1 MFYKKGIDITKDKE
15 MFNFIKEH
23 FTYYTLNSW
32 NGLTSIAN
40 KVKLYNLGLSG
51 DWSVA
56 LNLLDNGEYET
67 VNELIRDWER
77 EHPSYTVGFNGRSGG
92 YLVLGNK
99 HNNYSVIPD
108 TIFECEDY
116 DEYKRYCREFY
127 GAVKNNRDELVETVR
142 LIQDFDRLCDSLR
155 DFVDQLS
162 QVNFITNAME
172 LSAEMFNDVY
182 ANDLEMM
189 DFGYLSCDSNGVVDL
204 NEVIRLQ
211 SLTEAFLRIVERN
224 AHGYKIRFVGDTG
237 VTLENI

>member
-67 VNELIRDWER
+67 INELIRDWER

-189 DFGYLSCDSNGVVDL
+189 DFGYLSCDSEGVVDL

>member
-127 GAVKNNRDELVETVR
+127 GAGKNNRDELVETVR

-162 QVNFITNAME
+162 QVNFITNTME

>member
-40 KVKLYNLGLSG
+40 KVKLYGLGLSG

-56 LNLLDNGEYET
+56 LNLLDGGEYET

-77 EHPSYTVGFNGRSGG
+77 EHPSYTVSFSGRSGG

-108 TIFECEDY
+108 SIFECEDY

-127 GAVKNNRDELVETVR
+127 GAIKNNRDELVETVR

-162 QVNFITNAME
+162 QVNFITNAMQ
-172 LSAEMFNDVY
+172 LSTEMFNDVY

>member
-40 KVKLYNLGLSG
+40 KVKLYGLGLSG

-56 LNLLDNGEYET
+56 LSLLDNGEYET

-77 EHPSYTVGFNGRSGG
+77 EHPSYTVSFNGRSGG

-108 TIFECEDY
+108 AIFECEDY

-189 DFGYLSCDSNGVVDL
+189 DFGYLSCDSEGVVDL

>member
-56 LNLLDNGEYET
+56 LNLLDGGEYET
-67 VNELIRDWER
+67 VNELIREWER
-77 EHPSYTVGFNGRSGG
+77 EHPSYSVNFNGRSGG
-92 YLVLGNK
+92 YLVLSNK
-99 HNNYSVIPD
+99 HNNYSIIPD
-108 TIFECEDY
+108 TIFECETY

-189 DFGYLSCDSNGVVDL
+189 DFGYLSCDSDGVVDL

>member
-189 DFGYLSCDSNGVVDL
+189 DFGYLSCDSEGVVDL

>member
-56 LNLLDNGEYET
+56 MNLLDGGEYET
-67 VNELIRDWER
+67 VNELIREWER
-77 EHPSYTVGFNGRSGG
+77 EHPSYTVNFNGRSGG

-99 HNNYSVIPD
+99 HNNYSIIPD

-189 DFGYLSCDSNGVVDL
+189 DFGYLSCDSDGVVDL

>member
-162 QVNFITNAME
+162 QVNFITNTME

>member
-108 TIFECEDY
+108 TIFECVDY

-162 QVNFITNAME
+162 QVNFITNTME

>member
-40 KVKLYNLGLSG
+40 KVKLYGLGLSG

-56 LNLLDNGEYET
+56 LNLLDGGEYET
-67 VNELIRDWER
+67 INELIRDWER
-77 EHPSYTVGFNGRSGG
+77 EHPSYTVSFNGRSGG

-108 TIFECEDY
+108 SIFECEDY

-204 NEVIRLQ
+204 TEVIRLQ

>member
-40 KVKLYNLGLSG
+40 KVKLYGLGLSG

-56 LNLLDNGEYET
+56 LNLLDGGEYET

-77 EHPSYTVGFNGRSGG
+77 EHPSYTVSFNGRSGG

-108 TIFECEDY
+108 SIFECEDY

-162 QVNFITNAME
+162 QVNFITNAMQ
-172 LSAEMFNDVY
+172 LSTEMFNDVY